1 MNIRSGMRAADGA
14 AEDVRITEQGV
25 ELAVIGGKRPEGICG
40 SGILAVTKEL
50 LRTGIVKKTGVFI
63 KKEKLSE
70 NDYRYPLIRMNGA
83 KREFIL
89 NEDPLL
95 IVTQGDI
102 RQVQLAKGAILSGF
116 TALLWKAGIRMEDLD
131 KVMIAGQFGAHL
143 PADSLVGT
151 GILPEGVK
159 EKLVYVGN
167 SSKTGAYMALM
178 SRRAK
183 REIEEL
189 ALRMEYM
196 ELAETENY
204 ERIFTESMVFPE
216 F

>member
-25 ELAVIGGKRPEGICG
+25 ELAVIGDGRPEGICG

-50 LRTGIVKKTGVFI
+50 LRTRTVEKTGAFI

-83 KREFIL
+83 KRE
-89 NEDPLL
+89 
-95 IVTQGDI
+95 
-102 RQVQLAKGAILSGF
+102 
-116 TALLWKAGIRMEDLD
+116 M
-131 KVMIAGQFGAHL
+131 
-143 PADSLVGT
+143 
-151 GILPEGVK
+151 
-159 EKLVYVGN
+159 
-167 SSKTGAYMALM
+167 
-178 SRRAK
+178 
-183 REIEEL
+183 EEL
-189 ALRMEYM
+189 ALKMEYM

-204 ERIFTESMVFPE
+204 ERIFMESMVFPE